1 MVTNTVAI
9 EVVPR
14 TERPHIC
21 NSIFFFGGKSMKK
34 LTSSQVRQMF
44 LDFFKEHGHMVLKS
58 ASLIPQDDPTLL
70 WINSGVATMKKYFD
84 GSVVPKNHRITSSQ
98 KSIRTNDIENVGKT
112 ARHQTFFE
120 MLGNF
125 SVGDYFKEEVIPWA
139 WEFLTSDKWLG
150 LDPDKL
156 YVTVYPKD
164 TDAYRLWHEVVGL
177 PESHIVQ
184 LEDNFWDIGEGP
196 CGPDSEIFYD
206 RGQENN
212 DVAEDDPENFPGGEN
227 ARYLEIWNIVF
238 SQYNHL
244 ANGKYV
250 DQPHKNIDTGMGLER
265 VVSVIQDAPTN
276 FETDLFMPII
286 KQTEKLSDGKQYN
299 KVAEDDVAF
308 KIIADHVRAVS
319 FAIADGALPSN
330 SGRGYVLR
338 RLIRR
343 ADLNGK
349 RLGIKGAFLY
359 KLVGVV
365 GEIMK
370 SHYPE
375 VVDQQAFVEKVIKNE
390 EDRFQETLSSGL
402 NLLDSLISD
411 AKSAKATKLSGK
423 DAFKLF
429 DTYGF
434 PYELTFEAAQDAG
447 LAVDK
452 EEFDAEMKAQ
462 KERARKARGNLQ
474 SMGSQDITLMNIK
487 DESVFEYHQLQED
500 HAKLLDIV
508 VDDKLVD
515 QVNGEQATLI
525 FDKTPFYAE
534 RGGQVADHGEI
545 FNQAGELVAHV
556 IDVQHAPN
564 DQNLHFVEL
573 VLPMQ
578 KGEEYVLKVDEQR
591 RRGLK
596 HNHTATHLLHAALR
610 QVLGTHT
617 HQAGSLV
624 EPDYLRFDFTSLEPM
639 TKREIATVERLV
651 NEKIWAEIPV
661 KTTITD
667 QETGL
672 KMGALALFG
681 EKYHEKVRVV
691 QINDFSIE
699 FCGGTHC
706 ENTDQIGMLKIV
718 SESAIGAGMR
728 RIVAV
733 TGQQAYE
740 YAVKHDEIL
749 KEIQDE
755 VKATK
760 VDDIQNKVVALE
772 DALREE
778 QKTVE
783 QLKSQINQAKASDL
797 TDDIKDIN
805 GLKVIAKIV
814 DVDGM
819 NDLRELSD
827 NWKTQNLSDVLIL
840 GTTVA
845 GKANMLI
852 SLNDK
857 AIKAGHKAGDLI
869 KIAAPIFGGG
879 GGGRPNMAQAGGKN
893 PAGLAQALETVLNE
907 L

>member
-1 MVTNTVAI
+1 
-9 EVVPR
+9 
-14 TERPHIC
+14 
-21 NSIFFFGGKSMKK
+21 MKK

-447 LAVDK
+447 LVVDK

-545 FNQAGELVAHV
+545 FNQDGELVAHV

-893 PAGLAQALETVLNE
+893 PAGLAKALETVLNE

>member
-1 MVTNTVAI
+1 
-9 EVVPR
+9 
-14 TERPHIC
+14 
-21 NSIFFFGGKSMKK
+21 MKK

-857 AIKAGHKAGDLI
+857 AIKARHKAGDLI

-893 PAGLAQALETVLNE
+893 PAGLAKALETVLNE

>member
-1 MVTNTVAI
+1 
-9 EVVPR
+9 
-14 TERPHIC
+14 
-21 NSIFFFGGKSMKK
+21 MKK

-411 AKSAKATKLSGK
+411 AKSAKATKLSGQ

-827 NWKTQNLSDVLIL
+827 NWKNQNLSDVLIL

-893 PAGLAQALETVLNE
+893 PAGLAKALETVLNE

>member
-1 MVTNTVAI
+1 
-9 EVVPR
+9 
-14 TERPHIC
+14 
-21 NSIFFFGGKSMKK
+21 MKK

-452 EEFDAEMKAQ
+452 EEFDAEMRAQ

-893 PAGLAQALETVLNE
+893 PAGLAKALETVLNE

>member
-1 MVTNTVAI
+1 
-9 EVVPR
+9 
-14 TERPHIC
+14 
-21 NSIFFFGGKSMKK
+21 MKK

-749 KEIQDE
+749 KDIQDE

-827 NWKTQNLSDVLIL
+827 NWKNQNLSDVLIL

-879 GGGRPNMAQAGGKN
+879 GGGRPNMAQAGGKT
-893 PAGLAQALETVLNE
+893 PAGLAKALETVLNE

>member
-21 NSIFFFGGKSMKK
+21 NSIFFGGKSMKK

-447 LAVDK
+447 LVVDK

-500 HAKLLDIV
+500 HARLLDIV

-760 VDDIQNKVVALE
+760 VEDIQNKVVALE

-893 PAGLAQALETVLNE
+893 PAGLAKALETVLNE

>member
-1 MVTNTVAI
+1 
-9 EVVPR
+9 
-14 TERPHIC
+14 
-21 NSIFFFGGKSMKK
+21 MKK

-462 KERARKARGNLQ
+462 KDRARKARGNLQ

-500 HAKLLDIV
+500 HANLLDIV

-893 PAGLAQALETVLNE
+893 PAGLAKALETVLNE

>member
-21 NSIFFFGGKSMKK
+21 NSIFFGGKSMKK

-474 SMGSQDITLMNIK
+474 SMGSQDITLMDIK

-893 PAGLAQALETVLNE
+893 PAGLAKALETVLNE

>member
-1 MVTNTVAI
+1 
-9 EVVPR
+9 
-14 TERPHIC
+14 
-21 NSIFFFGGKSMKK
+21 MKK
-34 LTSSQVRQMF
+34 LTSAQVRQMF

-474 SMGSQDITLMNIK
+474 SMGSQDITLMDIK

-893 PAGLAQALETVLNE
+893 PAGLAKALETVLNE

>member
-1 MVTNTVAI
+1 
-9 EVVPR
+9 
-14 TERPHIC
+14 
-21 NSIFFFGGKSMKK
+21 MKK

-343 ADLNGK
+343 SDLNGK

-447 LAVDK
+447 LVVDK

-879 GGGRPNMAQAGGKN
+879 GGGRPNMAQAGGKK

>member
-1 MVTNTVAI
+1 
-9 EVVPR
+9 
-14 TERPHIC
+14 
-21 NSIFFFGGKSMKK
+21 MKK

-447 LAVDK
+447 LVVDK
-452 EEFDAEMKAQ
+452 EEFDTEMKAQ

-500 HAKLLDIV
+500 HARLLDIV

>member
-21 NSIFFFGGKSMKK
+21 NSIFFGGKSMKK

-447 LAVDK
+447 LVVDK

-827 NWKTQNLSDVLIL
+827 NWKNQNLSDVLIL

-893 PAGLAQALETVLNE
+893 PAGLAKALETVLNE

>member
-1 MVTNTVAI
+1 M
-9 EVVPR
+9 
-14 TERPHIC
+14 
-21 NSIFFFGGKSMKK
+21 
-34 LTSSQVRQMF
+34 
-44 LDFFKEHGHMVLKS
+44 
-58 ASLIPQDDPTLL
+58 
-70 WINSGVATMKKYFD
+70 
-84 GSVVPKNHRITSSQ
+84 
-98 KSIRTNDIENVGKT
+98 
-112 ARHQTFFE
+112 
-120 MLGNF
+120 
-125 SVGDYFKEEVIPWA
+125 
-139 WEFLTSDKWLG
+139 
-150 LDPDKL
+150 
-156 YVTVYPKD
+156 
-164 TDAYRLWHEVVGL
+164 
-177 PESHIVQ
+177 
-184 LEDNFWDIGEGP
+184 EDNFWDIGEGP

>member
-21 NSIFFFGGKSMKK
+21 NSIFFGGKSMKK

-462 KERARKARGNLQ
+462 KDRARKARGNLQ

-893 PAGLAQALETVLNE
+893 PAGLAKALETVLNE

>member
-1 MVTNTVAI
+1 
-9 EVVPR
+9 
-14 TERPHIC
+14 
-21 NSIFFFGGKSMKK
+21 MKK

>member
-1 MVTNTVAI
+1 
-9 EVVPR
+9 
-14 TERPHIC
+14 
-21 NSIFFFGGKSMKK
+21 MKK

-462 KERARKARGNLQ
+462 KDRARKARGNLQ

-500 HAKLLDIV
+500 HARLLDIV

>member
-21 NSIFFFGGKSMKK
+21 NSIFFGGKSMKK

-573 VLPMQ
+573 VLQMQ

>member
-21 NSIFFFGGKSMKK
+21 NSIFFGGKSMKK

-447 LAVDK
+447 LVVDK

-772 DALREE
+772 EALREE

-827 NWKTQNLSDVLIL
+827 NWKNQNLSDVLIL

-893 PAGLAQALETVLNE
+893 PAGLAKALETVLNE

>member
-1 MVTNTVAI
+1 
-9 EVVPR
+9 
-14 TERPHIC
+14 
-21 NSIFFFGGKSMKK
+21 MKK

-772 DALREE
+772 EALREE

-827 NWKTQNLSDVLIL
+827 NWKNQNLSDVLIL

-893 PAGLAQALETVLNE
+893 PAGLAKALETVLNE